1 MHDNVTAVI
10 LCGGKS
16 SRIGRNKAF
25 LKIDN
30 KTFIEVLIGKLQK
43 LFKGII
49 VSTKTTDQYRHLKL
63 PKVKIVNDRSKVL
76 GSLVGIY
83 SALKKSTTKYIFVI
97 AVDMPTVETGLI
109 KRLLRNYKGFD
120 VIIPKTRKGLEPLCA
135 VYSKECLPFIQR
147 QIKGGNYKIIDFF
160 GQVRVKTIR
169 LNPKGPHTANRDG
182 LFNVNTLKDYYLLR

>member
-1 MHDNVTAVI
+1 MTNRDITAVI
-10 LCGGKS
+10 LTGGKS

-25 LKIDN
+25 LKIGD
-30 KTFIEVLIGKLQK
+30 KTFIETLIGKLQK

-49 VSTKTTDQYRHLKL
+49 ISTKTTDQFRHLKL
-63 PKVKIVNDRSKVL
+63 PKVKIVKDRSKVL

-83 SALKKSTTKYIFVI
+83 SALKKSPTEYIFVI

-109 KRLLRNYKGFD
+109 KRLLRNYKGCD
-120 VIIPKTRKGLEPLCA
+120 VIIPKTKKGLEPLCA

-169 LNPKGPHTANRDG
+169 LNRDG
-182 LFNVNTLKDYYLLR
+182 LFNVNTPSDYCHLRMEMS